1 MSVEGRMGREYGNGK
16 YKDGIS
22 LKQLRTSKKLV
33 WRKQSK
39 KREK

>member
-1 MSVEGRMGREYGNGK
+1 MGRECGNSK
-16 YKDGIS
+16 CKDGIS

-39 KREK
+39 KGEKWQR